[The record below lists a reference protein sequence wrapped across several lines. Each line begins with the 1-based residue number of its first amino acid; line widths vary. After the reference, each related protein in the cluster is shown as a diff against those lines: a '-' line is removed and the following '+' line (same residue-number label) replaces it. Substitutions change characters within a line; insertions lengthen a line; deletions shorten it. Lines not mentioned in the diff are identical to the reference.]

1 MRTIGVLGGM
11 SAESTAIYYRELNR
25 LVRERLGGLHS
36 AELLIRSVDF
46 APIAE
51 LQAADD
57 WDRTGAILAEAARRL
72 EGAGADVIV
81 LATNTMHLNA
91 PQIGAAIG
99 IPFLHIGDATAQ
111 ALKARGVTRPLLLAT
126 RFTME
131 KDFYKDRLRSAG
143 LDPLVPD
150 QADRDRL
157 QAIIYDELCQ
167 GIVRAESKAEALAMV
182 ARGRAAGA
190 DGVIFGC
197 TEVGILL
204 APADID
210 VPVVD
215 TTIVHCEAAV
225 DFALACASPHPREH
239 PPADLAAIVGVA
251 GQAVD
256 EHLLLAH
263 GAGGDQQDHQGA
275 ADQAPA

>member
-1 MRTIGVLGGM
+1 MKTIGVLGGM

-51 LQAADD
+51 LQAADR
-57 WDRTGAILAEAARRL
+57 WDETGAILADAARRL
-72 EGAGADVIV
+72 EAAGADLIV

-91 PQIGAAIG
+91 PQIEAAIRV
-99 IPFLHIGDATAQ
+99 PFLHIGDATAS
-111 ALKARGVTRPLLLAT
+111 ALKAKGVRRPLLLAT

-131 KDFYKDRLRSAG
+131 KAFYKDRLRAAG
-143 LDPLVPD
+143 LDPRVPD
-150 QADRDRL
+150 ATARGRL

-167 GIVRAESKAEALAMV
+167 GVVNPHSTAAGMEMV
-182 ARGRAAGA
+182 ARGLADGA

-197 TEVGILL
+197 TEVGLL
-204 APADID
+204 LDPNEID

-215 TTIVHCEAAV
+215 TSLVHCEAAV
-225 DFALACASPHPREH
+225 DFALS
-239 PPADLAAIVGVA
+239 
-251 GQAVD
+251 
-256 EHLLLAH
+256 
-263 GAGGDQQDHQGA
+263 
-275 ADQAPA
+275 

>member
-1 MRTIGVLGGM
+1 MKTIGVLGGM
-11 SAESTAIYYRELNR
+11 SAESTAVYYRELNR

-57 WDRTGAILAEAARRL
+57 WDATGRILAEAARRL
-72 EGAGADVIV
+72 EAAGADVIV

-91 PQIGAAIG
+91 DAIRGAISV
-99 IPFLHIGDATAQ
+99 PFLHIGDATAA

-131 KDFYKDRLRSAG
+131 KAFYKDRLVAAG
-143 LDPLVPD
+143 LDPRVPD

-167 GIVRAESKAEALAMV
+167 GLVTPESQAAVLAMIAKGRAE
-182 ARGRAAGA
+182 GA
-190 DGVIFGC
+190 DGIIFGC

-204 APADID
+204 DPDAMELPT
-210 VPVVD
+210 VD
-215 TTIVHCEAAV
+215 TALAHAEAAV
-225 DFALACASPHPREH
+225 DFAL
-239 PPADLAAIVGVA
+239 G
-251 GQAVD
+251 
-256 EHLLLAH
+256 
-263 GAGGDQQDHQGA
+263 
-275 ADQAPA
+275 

>member
-1 MRTIGVLGGM
+1 MKTIGVLGGM
-11 SAESTAIYYRELNR
+11 SAESTAVYYRELNR

-51 LQAADD
+51 LQAADR
-57 WDRTGAILAEAARRL
+57 WEETGAILAEAARKL

-91 PQIGAAIG
+91 KAIRTAIG
-99 IPFLHIGDATAQ
+99 VPFLHIGDATAA

-131 KDFYKDRLRSAG
+131 KAFYKDRLIAAG
-143 LDPLVPD
+143 LAPLVPD

-167 GIVRAESKAEALAMV
+167 GVVRPDSIAAGLEMV
-182 ARGRAAGA
+182 ARGRVAGA

-197 TEVGILL
+197 TEVGLL
-204 APADID
+204 LSPDDID

-215 TTIVHCEAAV
+215 TTLVHCEAAV
-225 DFALACASPHPREH
+225 DFALS
-239 PPADLAAIVGVA
+239 
-251 GQAVD
+251 
-256 EHLLLAH
+256 
-263 GAGGDQQDHQGA
+263 
-275 ADQAPA
+275 